1 MINNMFITPLVQMPT
16 IAELGGSAKYSGIDV
31 KTDDSEMSFADTLGK
46 KIAEIKSLE
55 QKSLDSA
62 YAVAMGQTEDI
73 EGAMIDATKASV
85 VYTLRKFVKRPQNTK
100 SGFVVYKNETE
111 IVVN

>member
-1 MINNMFITPLVQMPT
+1 MINNMFITPHVQMPT

-85 VYTLRKFVKRPQNTK
+85 AIETAVQITTRAVNA
-100 SGFVVYKNETE
+100 YKE
-111 IVVN
+111 IMQMQI

>member
-16 IAELGGSAKYSGIDV
+16 IAELGKSAKYSGIDV
-31 KTDDSEMSFADTLGK
+31 KTDDGEMSFADTLGK

-85 VYTLRKFVKRPQNTK
+85 AIETAVQITTRAVNA
-100 SGFVVYKNETE
+100 YKE
-111 IVVN
+111 IMQMQI